1 MSWVNCLHVDLK
13 FVSSIIIILITVRVS
28 FHFVFSFGGVLI
40 SSLWFLHSW
49 MFCVTERSWAE
60 ITLWSSSTW
69 LAGGFTETMYGYQQ
83 NFLFL
88 YELHHNLI
96 TKVKVSQVQ
105 VRVGIGLGVLTK
117 RKEQKRII
125 IRNVFKLIVPPKLSL
140 LSSHE
145 TSLWK
150 NRKQPISNCTEIVHH
165 PG

>member
-1 MSWVNCLHVDLK
+1 MAINRTSCSCMSCMCH
-13 FVSSIIIILITVRVS
+13 SIRKL
-28 FHFVFSFGGVLI
+28 
-40 SSLWFLHSW
+40 
-49 MFCVTERSWAE
+49 E
-60 ITLWSSSTW
+60 TL
-69 LAGGFTETMYGYQQ
+69 
-83 NFLFL
+83 
-88 YELHHNLI
+88 